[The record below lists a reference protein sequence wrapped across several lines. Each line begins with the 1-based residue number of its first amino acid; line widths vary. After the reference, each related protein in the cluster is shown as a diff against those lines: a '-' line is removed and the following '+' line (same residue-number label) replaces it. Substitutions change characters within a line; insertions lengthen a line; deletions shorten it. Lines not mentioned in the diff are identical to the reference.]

1 MAHQLEKRVLLEHA
15 EDPALR
21 TLDGYKRLAGGYATM
36 ERAYRE
42 MEQDEVLSELE
53 ASGLRGRGGAGF
65 SMGKKASFLPRGDM
79 PKYLCCNADESEPG
93 AFKDRELMQRNP
105 HQLIE
110 GIAIAALA
118 ADAGHAF
125 IFIRGEYDEQA
136 DILDAAVAEAYE
148 AGYLG
153 TNILG
158 CHRDLELVVHRGAGA
173 YICGEETALLDALE
187 GKRGNPRL
195 KPPFPAV
202 QGLYGGPTLINNV
215 ETLSNV
221 PHIVRRGAAW
231 FRDFGTEQS
240 PGTKVVSI
248 SGGVRRPGNYEVE
261 LGIPT
266 RELVYDLA
274 GGPEDGHEIKAFFPG
289 GSSSPV
295 LKADEGLDLPY
306 SFEAMAEAGSMLGS
320 GSIIVC
326 DDRVSI
332 PHLAL
337 RTARFYHHESCG
349 KCAPCREG
357 TNWTVKMLERMVRGE
372 ATPLDLDIVSSV
384 QQNIIGHC
392 LCVLGDSMAMPVGAM
407 VRKFREEFEA
417 VMENPELVLDP
428 HAVVQGAPETLGA
441 QA

>member
-1 MAHQLEKRVLLEHA
+1 MAHRLEKRVLLAHA

-21 TLDGYKRLAGGYATM
+21 TLDGYRRLAGGYETL
-36 ERAYRE
+36 ERAYKE
-42 MEQDEVLSELE
+42 LEQDEVLKELE
-53 ASGLRGRGGAGF
+53 DSGLRGRGGAGF
-65 SMGKKASFLPRGDM
+65 AMGKKASFLPRGEM
-79 PKYLCCNADESEPG
+79 QKYLCCNADESEPG

-136 DILDAAVAEAYE
+136 DILDRAVAEAYE

-221 PHIVRRGAAW
+221 PHIVRHGAAW
-231 FRDFGTEQS
+231 FREFGTEQS
-240 PGTKVVSI
+240 PGTKVVSV

-266 RELVYDLA
+266 RELIYDLA
-274 GGPEDGHEIKAFFPG
+274 GGPEDGHEIRAFFPG

-295 LKADEGLDLPY
+295 LVAEEGLDLPY

-349 KCAPCREG
+349 KCVPCREG

-441 QA
+441 SI